1 MSTAHKAKGREWP
14 TVQIADGLRPP
25 KDSAR
30 KADQIVQDLEKRET
44 ARAKAAEQKR
54 KAVERE
60 KSEAERRAKQKP
72 SEDLRR
78 EATGR
83 TAEAE
88 AQLDHL
94 ASVLTRRATGLHA
107 HRLPVQKALLSGGA
121 DAMTNLV
128 EAALARVGYPEGL
141 RGTRRAAFA
150 PESRELVLE
159 VELPGQA
166 VVPAIA
172 QYRYMASAPPTVVPQ
187 PRKEADT
194 KAMYRDL
201 VARLAL
207 RAIDEA
213 SAVTPP
219 ELVDDVAFNGHVN
232 AKDRATGKPSGL
244 A

>member
-44 ARAKAAEQKR
+44 ARAKAAEQKS

-60 KSEAERRAKQKP
+60 KSEAARRAKQKP

-78 EATGR
+78 EATER

-128 EAALARVGYPEGL
+128 EAALARVGYPGGASWHAA
-141 RGTRRAAFA
+141 RRVRPGITR
-150 PESRELVLE
+150 VG
-159 VELPGQA
+159 PG
-166 VVPAIA
+166 
-172 QYRYMASAPPTVVPQ
+172 
-187 PRKEADT
+187 
-194 KAMYRDL
+194 
-201 VARLAL
+201 
-207 RAIDEA
+207 
-213 SAVTPP
+213 
-219 ELVDDVAFNGHVN
+219 G
-232 AKDRATGKPSGL
+232 RATRASCSTCHCAVPLHGL
-244 A
+244 GPTHGCPAASQGG